1 MTALL
6 EANPLKKLKV
16 PQGGSSSPNRAVFKS
31 RRDAHQSRQAAHQVP
46 KGRSIMPFHRQSSI
60 KKNLKLRARVL
71 QTARAFF
78 IKKDFLEV
86 ETPCRIPAPAPE
98 IYVDAEISGNWFLQT
113 SPELCMK
120 RLLAAG
126 YPRIF
131 QICKCFR
138 KNERGNRHLPELT
151 MLEWYVSETD
161 YSDMMDQTE
170 DLVSFVA
177 ENIGCRNPLVFQE
190 DKIDLKK
197 PFIRMSVADAFNKF
211 ASIPLEKALMQNLF
225 DELMAFEI
233 EPNLGRK
240 KAAFLYDY
248 PASFASLACLKT
260 DNPSLAQR
268 FELYIA
274 GLELCNGFTELTDH
288 DEQRKRFEKEQNIR
302 RKSGKTIYPMPDNFL
317 ESLKFMPA
325 ASGNALG
332 IDRLVML
339 FADTTK
345 IDDVVAFTPEE
356 L

>member
-1 MTALL
+1 
-6 EANPLKKLKV
+6 
-16 PQGGSSSPNRAVFKS
+16 
-31 RRDAHQSRQAAHQVP
+31 
-46 KGRSIMPFHRQSSI
+46 MPFYRQSSI
-60 KKNLKLRARVL
+60 KKNLKLRARTV
-71 QTARAFF
+71 QAVRDFF
-78 IKKDFLEV
+78 IGKDYLEI

-98 IYVDAEISGNWFLQT
+98 EHIDAQISGNWYLQA

-138 KNERGNRHLPELT
+138 QNERGSKHLPELT
-151 MLEWYVSETD
+151 MLEWYTSGID
-161 YSDMMDQTE
+161 YFDMMAQTE
-170 DLVSFVA
+170 DLLCYVA
-177 ENIGCRNPLVFQE
+177 ENINSGNHLVYQGN
-190 DKIDLKK
+190 KIDLKK
-197 PFIRMSVADAFNKF
+197 PWPKISVAEAFEKF
-211 ASIPLEKALMQNLF
+211 TSTTLERALSEDLF
-225 DELMAFEI
+225 NELITSEI
-233 EPNLGRK
+233 EPNLGQKRPV
-240 KAAFLYDY
+240 FLYDY

-274 GLELCNGFTELTDH
+274 GIELCNGFTELTDP
-288 DEQRKRFEKEQNIR
+288 DEQKKRFEKEQNQR
-302 RKSGKTIYPMPDNFL
+302 RKSGNKVYPMPEKFL
-317 ESLKFMPA
+317 EALEFMPA

>member
-1 MTALL
+1 
-6 EANPLKKLKV
+6 
-16 PQGGSSSPNRAVFKS
+16 
-31 RRDAHQSRQAAHQVP
+31 
-46 KGRSIMPFHRQSSI
+46 MPFYRQSSI
-60 KKNLKLRARVL
+60 EKNLKLRARTV
-71 QTARAFF
+71 QAVRDFF
-78 IKKDFLEV
+78 IGKDYLEI

-98 IYVDAEISGNWFLQT
+98 EHIDAQISGNWYLQA

-138 KNERGNRHLPELT
+138 QNERGSKHLPELT
-151 MLEWYVSETD
+151 MLEWYTSGID
-161 YSDMMDQTE
+161 YFDMMAQTE
-170 DLVSFVA
+170 DLLCYVA
-177 ENIGCRNPLVFQE
+177 ENINSGNHLVYQRN
-190 DKIDLKK
+190 KIDLKK
-197 PFIRMSVADAFNKF
+197 PWPKISVAEAFEKF
-211 ASIPLEKALMQNLF
+211 TSTTLERALSEDLF
-225 DELMAFEI
+225 NELITSEI
-233 EPNLGRK
+233 EPNLGQKRPV
-240 KAAFLYDY
+240 FLYDY

-274 GLELCNGFTELTDH
+274 GIELCNGFTELTDP
-288 DEQRKRFEKEQNIR
+288 DEQRKRFEKEQNQR
-302 RKSGKTIYPMPDNFL
+302 RKSGNKVYPMPEKFL
-317 ESLKFMPA
+317 EALEFMPA

>member
-1 MTALL
+1 
-6 EANPLKKLKV
+6 
-16 PQGGSSSPNRAVFKS
+16 
-31 RRDAHQSRQAAHQVP
+31 
-46 KGRSIMPFHRQSSI
+46 MPFYRQSAI
-60 KKNLKLRARVL
+60 NRNLKIRARTV
-71 QTARAFF
+71 QAVRAFF
-78 IKKDFLEV
+78 IEKDYLEI

-98 IYVDAEISGNWFLQT
+98 EHIDAQISGSWYLQT

-120 RLLAAG
+120 RILASG

-138 KNERGNRHLPELT
+138 QNERGSRHLPELT
-151 MLEWYVSETD
+151 MLEWYTIKTD
-161 YSDMMDQTE
+161 YFDMMDQTE
-170 DLVSFVA
+170 DLIGYVA
-177 ENIGCRNPLVFQE
+177 ENIVSGNRLVYQG

-197 PFIRMSVADAFNKF
+197 PWPKISVKQAFERF
-211 ASIPLEKALMQNLF
+211 TSTTLEKALSENLF
-225 DELMAFEI
+225 EELMTAEI

-240 KAAFLYDY
+240 KPVFLCDY
-248 PASFASLACLKT
+248 PVSFAPLAMAKP

-274 GLELCNGFTELTDH
+274 GLELCNAYTELTDPK
-288 DEQRKRFEKEQNIR
+288 EQRKRFEIER
-302 RKSGKTIYPMPDNFL
+302 RKRYDLGKRVYPMPEKFL
-317 ESLKFMPA
+317 ESLEFMPE

-339 FADTTK
+339 FTDATK